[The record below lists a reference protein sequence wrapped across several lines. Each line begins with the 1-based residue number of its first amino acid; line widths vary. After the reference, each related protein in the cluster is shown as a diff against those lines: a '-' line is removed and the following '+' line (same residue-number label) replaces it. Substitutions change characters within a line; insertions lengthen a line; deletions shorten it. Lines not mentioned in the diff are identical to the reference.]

1 MHLKTPTPADVA
13 GKTVLLR
20 VDYNVPLEEKNGLRV
35 VVDDRRIRASLP
47 TVQFLQENDA
57 KIVLISHLG
66 RPKTGSDNRFSLTPV
81 AAHLNE
87 ALGFPVNFVPD
98 VVGPAARDAVNALQ
112 PGQVLI
118 LQNLRFHPGEKN
130 NDPYFAQE
138 LASLAGIYINDAFS
152 AAHRAHASTVGVTAH
167 LPAFAGFSLQ
177 EEVNHLSSLMDNPAR
192 PLIIVLGGAKISDKV
207 GAAEHLSKIADL
219 VLIGGAVANNFIK
232 AEGIEVHKSY
242 LEDSPADS
250 SKEGVD
256 YIEFARRLIEA
267 HKTEK
272 VLKDGYIP
280 LPKIL
285 YPVDVLAAPDKEA
298 SDPATVTTIDIS
310 AGPPDTAN
318 DQNLAYLDI
327 GPNTIKLYSELLANA
342 GTIFWNGPMGVW
354 ENDLFAAGTRAVA
367 QAIAQN
373 PNTTIVGGGDT
384 IAAID
389 HFGLSGS
396 FKYVSIAGGAAL
408 DFLSGRM
415 LPGIE
420 PLIVEP

>member
-1 MHLKTPTPADVA
+1 MHLKTPATPDVS
-13 GKTVLLR
+13 GKTVLVR
-20 VDYNVPLEEKNGLRV
+20 VDYNVPLEEKRGAQV
-35 VVDDRRIRASLP
+35 VTDDRRIQASLQ
-47 TVQFLQENDA
+47 TLQFLQENGA

-66 RPKTGSDNRFSLTPV
+66 RPVSQPDDQFSLEPV
-81 AAHLNE
+81 ARHLGEVLN
-87 ALGFPVNFVPD
+87 FPVTFVPE
-98 VVGPAARDAVNALQ
+98 VVGQVVKDAVNAHQ
-112 PGQVLI
+112 PGQALL

-130 NDPYFAQE
+130 NDPEFAKE
-138 LASLAGIYINDAFS
+138 LASLADIYINDAFS
-152 AAHRAHASTVGVTAH
+152 AAHRAHASTVGVAEY

-177 EEVNHLSSLMDNPAR
+177 EEVQHLAGLMEDPQR

-232 AEGIEVHKSY
+232 ADGIEVHKSY

-250 SKEGVD
+250 GKEGVD
-256 YIEFARRLIEA
+256 YVEFARRLLDA

-285 YPVDVLAAPDKEA
+285 YPVDVLAAPNKDTA
-298 SDPATVTTIDIS
+298 DATTVTTIDIS
-310 AGPPDTAN
+310 AGLPDTDN

-327 GPNTIKLYSELLANA
+327 GPNTIKLYSELLAKA

-354 ENDLFAAGTRAVA
+354 ENELFAQGTQHIA
-367 QAIAQN
+367 QAIADN
-373 PNTTIVGGGDT
+373 PNTTVVGGGDT
-384 IAAID
+384 IAAIE
-389 HFGLSGS
+389 HFGLTES

-408 DFLSGRM
+408 DFLSGKM
-415 LPGIE
+415 LPGIA
-420 PLIVEP
+420 PLVVEQ

>member
-1 MHLKTPTPADVA
+1 M
-13 GKTVLLR
+13 
-20 VDYNVPLEEKNGLRV
+20 
-35 VVDDRRIRASLP
+35 
-47 TVQFLQENDA
+47 
-57 KIVLISHLG
+57 
-66 RPKTGSDNRFSLTPV
+66 
-81 AAHLNE
+81 
-87 ALGFPVNFVPD
+87 
-98 VVGPAARDAVNALQ
+98 
-112 PGQVLI
+112 
-118 LQNLRFHPGEKN
+118 
-130 NDPYFAQE
+130 
-138 LASLAGIYINDAFS
+138 
-152 AAHRAHASTVGVTAH
+152 
-167 LPAFAGFSLQ
+167 
-177 EEVNHLSSLMDNPAR
+177 
-192 PLIIVLGGAKISDKV
+192 
-207 GAAEHLSKIADL
+207 
-219 VLIGGAVANNFIK
+219 
-232 AEGIEVHKSY
+232 
-242 LEDSPADS
+242 
-250 SKEGVD
+250 D

-272 VLKDGYIP
+272 VLRTVTFRF
-280 LPKIL
+280 PKFL
-285 YPVDVLAAPDKEA
+285 SVDVLAAPDKEA